1 MRDSREEELT
11 PKMRVSPPATKLT
24 GIPAVL
30 NRSNKILTTIMT
42 QSNEP
47 NEDRRIDRQLRTLA
61 RRVNR
66 LEDTQVTWGELN
78 IEFDRLYDEVAEVRA
93 DLKADIS
100 ELKGE
105 IATLNGKMDVLI
117 RHITGSGNS

>member
-1 MRDSREEELT
+1 
-11 PKMRVSPPATKLT
+11 
-24 GIPAVL
+24 
-30 NRSNKILTTIMT
+30 MT
-42 QSNEP
+42 QANDQP
-47 NEDRRIDRQLRTLA
+47 NEDRRIDRQLRTIA

-78 IEFDRLYDEVAEVRA
+78 VEFDRLYDEVAEVRA

-105 IATLNGKMDVLI
+105 IAALNGKMDVLI
-117 RHITGSGNS
+117 QHITRSGNS

>member
-1 MRDSREEELT
+1 
-11 PKMRVSPPATKLT
+11 
-24 GIPAVL
+24 
-30 NRSNKILTTIMT
+30 MT

-47 NEDRRIDRQLRTLA
+47 NNNDRRIDRQIRTIA

-78 IEFDRLYDEVAEVRA
+78 IEFDRLYDEVAEIRA

-100 ELKGE
+100 ELKGD
-105 IATLNGKMDVLI
+105 IASVNGKMDVLI
-117 RHITGSGNS
+117 QHITGSSNS

>member
-1 MRDSREEELT
+1 
-11 PKMRVSPPATKLT
+11 
-24 GIPAVL
+24 
-30 NRSNKILTTIMT
+30 MT
-42 QSNEP
+42 QSQEP
-47 NEDRRIDRQLRTLA
+47 NEDRRIDRQLRTIA

-100 ELKGE
+100 ELKGN

-117 RHITGSGNS
+117 QHITGSGN

>member
-1 MRDSREEELT
+1 
-11 PKMRVSPPATKLT
+11 MRVSPPATKLT
-24 GIPAVL
+24 GMPAVL

-100 ELKGE
+100 ELKGD

-117 RHITGSGNS
+117 QHITGSGN

>member
-1 MRDSREEELT
+1 
-11 PKMRVSPPATKLT
+11 
-24 GIPAVL
+24 
-30 NRSNKILTTIMT
+30 MT

-47 NEDRRIDRQLRTLA
+47 NEDRRIDRQLRTIA

-78 IEFDRLYDEVAEVRA
+78 IEFDRIYDEVAEVRA

>member
-1 MRDSREEELT
+1 
-11 PKMRVSPPATKLT
+11 
-24 GIPAVL
+24 
-30 NRSNKILTTIMT
+30 MT
-42 QSNEP
+42 QANQP
-47 NEDRRIDRQLRTLA
+47 NDNNLRIDRQLRTMA

-100 ELKGE
+100 ELKGD
-105 IATLNGKMDVLI
+105 IATLNGKMDVLLS
-117 RHITGSGNS
+117 HITGSGN

>member
-1 MRDSREEELT
+1 
-11 PKMRVSPPATKLT
+11 
-24 GIPAVL
+24 
-30 NRSNKILTTIMT
+30 MT
-42 QSNEP
+42 QSNDQP
-47 NEDRRIDRQLRTLA
+47 NDRRIDRQLRTLA

-93 DLKADIS
+93 DLKSDIS
-100 ELKGE
+100 GLKGD

-117 RHITGSGNS
+117 QHITGQGNSD